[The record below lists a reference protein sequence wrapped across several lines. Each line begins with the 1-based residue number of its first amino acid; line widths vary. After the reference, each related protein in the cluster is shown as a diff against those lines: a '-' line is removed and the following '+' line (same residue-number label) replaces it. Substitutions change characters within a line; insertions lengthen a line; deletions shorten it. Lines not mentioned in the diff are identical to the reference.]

1 MKKLFHPAMGRGQA
15 DFGWLKA
22 RHSFSFGQFYN
33 PEKVHF
39 GALRVLNDDFVA
51 GGTGFNTHPHDN
63 MEIVTIPLEGALA
76 HKDSTGGE
84 GIIRQHDVQ
93 IMSAG
98 TGIYHSEKNANHDVP
113 VKLLQIWVMPKKYN
127 ITPRYDQKTYLP
139 DSYHNQLKT
148 VVAPDDE
155 NALWINQDAYF
166 VLGNLDENFETQYTI
181 RKEGNGVYAF
191 LIEGKAEVNRQ
202 TLSPRDAVGIWET
215 DFIQVKTLEK
225 SRILLIEVPMRIE
238 AE

>member
-1 MKKLFHPAMGRGQA
+1 MKKIFYPALERGQV

-22 RHSFSFGQFYN
+22 RHSFSFGHYYH
-33 PEKVHF
+33 PEKIHF
-39 GALRVLNDDFVA
+39 GALRVLNDDHIA

-98 TGIYHSEKNANHDVP
+98 TGIYHSEKNAHHNMP
-113 VKLLQIWVMPKKYN
+113 VKLLQIWVMPQKYN
-127 ITPRYDQKTYLP
+127 ITPRYDQKTDLP
-139 DSYHNQLKT
+139 ESYHNQLKT

-166 VLGNLDENFETQYTI
+166 VLGNLDESFETQYKI
-181 RKEGNGVYAF
+181 KKEKNGVYAF
-191 LIEGKAEVNRQ
+191 LIEGKVEVNGQ
-202 TLSPRDAVGIWET
+202 NLNPRDAVGIWET
-215 DFIQVKTLEK
+215 DFISIKTFEK
-225 SRILLIEVPMRIE
+225 SRILLIEVPMQLQ
-238 AE
+238 